1 MRASPLLLLAL
12 AAVFVLRVG
21 ATEELPTDPA
31 NVHPLQAG
39 VAAPTATLDS
49 IDGSTYNLAEV
60 FAAKPTILIFYRG
73 GWCPFCSRQLAGL
86 ADSELEFRR
95 LGYQI
100 IAVSP
105 DAVPALDKTAATQH
119 LRFRLL
125 SDRQQKISA
134 AYRVAYRIPASDEP
148 DYRANG
154 ISLPLIPGK
163 KDFWLTNPTAFVIG
177 RDGLIKF
184 VYTNSDPSVT
194 VSKDGL
200 LQAARAA
207 VTGS

>member
-1 MRASPLLLLAL
+1 MRLRPLRERSFLKL
-12 AAVFVLRVG
+12 VS
-21 ATEELPTDPA
+21 
-31 NVHPLQAG
+31 
-39 VAAPTATLDS
+39 LDS
-49 IDGSTYNLAEV
+49 IDGSTANLAEV

-73 GWCPFCSRQLAGL
+73 GWCPFCNRQLAGL
-86 ADSELEFRR
+86 ADSELDFRR

-105 DAVPALDKTAATQH
+105 DAVPALDKTAATKH
-119 LRFRLL
+119 LHFRLL

-134 AYRVAYRIPASDEP
+134 AYQVAYRIPASDEP

-154 ISLPLIPGK
+154 ISLPQIPGK
-163 KDFWLTNPTAFVIG
+163 RDFWLTNPTAFVIG

-194 VSKDGL
+194 VSKAGL
-200 LQAARAA
+200 LEAARAA
-207 VTGS
+207 VAGF